1 MDHDDVA
8 SVSRRRWLGMT
19 TGPAMI
25 GAMGAALASSALAD
39 ETPTAKVANPKESG
53 ARVFNGA
60 SDTLAQSMFVLESTV
75 QRSANRARVNVRL
88 VDPDPTVP
96 VWVYQVD
103 FAVDSVFA
111 AQDELA
117 ARVVQ
122 AVSQAQLR
130 RRG

>member
-1 MDHDDVA
+1 MMVDLVFFPKWIILVPVSACILPFVNAIEA
-8 SVSRRRWLGMT
+8 SLVQ
-19 TGPAMI
+19 
-25 GAMGAALASSALAD
+25 
-39 ETPTAKVANPKESG
+39 SG